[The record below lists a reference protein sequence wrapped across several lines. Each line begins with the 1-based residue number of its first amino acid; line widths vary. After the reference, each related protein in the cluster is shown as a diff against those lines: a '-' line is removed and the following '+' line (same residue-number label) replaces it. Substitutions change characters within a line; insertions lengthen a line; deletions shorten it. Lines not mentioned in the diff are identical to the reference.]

1 MPFHSPRNRSS
12 GGFSCFRPGCNA
24 RLSSVVCR
32 LSSVVCHLSSAVC
45 RLPSANP
52 APSIRRSVRP
62 FRAFAVLS
70 AVSCRLRLS
79 VACSVLPVRFAAY
92 TSVES
97 RPPMPC
103 AARDFL
109 VRNTLDAMPLWPNN
123 IFFSLFKLSDG

>member
-1 MPFHSPRNRSS
+1 MPFHSPRNFCP

-24 RLSSVVCR
+24 RLSSVICR
-32 LSSVVCHLSSAVC
+32 LSSVVCRLSSAVC
-45 RLPSANP
+45 QPCP
-52 APSIRRSVRP
+52 VDPSIRRSVRP

-92 TSVES
+92 TSVVS
-97 RPPMPC
+97 RPPVPC

>member
-1 MPFHSPRNRSS
+1 MLV
-12 GGFSCFRPGCNA
+12 C

-32 LSSVVCHLSSAVC
+32 LPT
-45 RLPSANP
+45 LP
-52 APSIRRSVRP
+52 RRSVRP

-70 AVSCRLRLS
+70 AMSCRLRLS

-97 RPPMPC
+97 RPPVPC

-109 VRNTLDAMPLWPNN
+109 VRNTLDAMPLWPN
-123 IFFSLFKLSDG
+123 

>member
-1 MPFHSPRNRSS
+1 M
-12 GGFSCFRPGCNA
+12 
-24 RLSSVVCR
+24 L
-32 LSSVVCHLSSAVC
+32 VC

-52 APSIRRSVRP
+52 APSICRSVRP

-92 TSVES
+92 TSVVS
-97 RPPMPC
+97 RPPVPC

>member
-1 MPFHSPRNRSS
+1 MNTPLLSKFKYGIPQTIGIHPLQRIAIAAKQRDCLPREI
-12 GGFSCFRPGCNA
+12 C
-24 RLSSVVCR
+24 
-32 LSSVVCHLSSAVC
+32 
-45 RLPSANP
+45 PSFFC
-52 APSIRRSVRP
+52 RSVRP

-79 VACSVLPVRFAAY
+79 VASSVLPVRFAAY
-92 TSVES
+92 TSVVS
-97 RPPMPC
+97 RPPVPC